1 MPILDDRLN
10 ANGDIERP
18 GFARA
23 YLRFAPAAERRGA
36 ADHRIRLLR
45 GLRGTVLE
53 LGAGSGLNF
62 RRYPSDVTEVIAVE
76 PEPTLR
82 TAAVSAAR
90 QAPVTVRVIAG
101 IADQLPAQDES
112 VDGAVASLVLC
123 SVPDQDRALLE
134 LRRVIRPGG
143 ELRFYE
149 HVIPLGQPGR
159 LLLQLAD
166 RSGLWPKLAGGC
178 HPARDTAAAIQRAGF
193 RITSSERIMFAA
205 HRLEPALPYLL
216 GVALRV

>member
-1 MPILDDRLN
+1 MPVVDDRPS
-10 ANGDIERP
+10 ANRDLERP

-23 YLRFAPAAERRGA
+23 YLRFAPRAERRGA

-62 RRYPSDVTEVIAVE
+62 ARYPSEVTEVIAVE

-82 TAAVSAAR
+82 AAAVSAAR
-90 QAPVTVRVIAG
+90 QASVTVRVIAG
-101 IADQLPAQDES
+101 IADELPAQDES
-112 VDGAVASLVLC
+112 VDAAVASLVLC

-149 HVIPLGQPGR
+149 HVIALGQPGR
-159 LLLQLAD
+159 MLLQLAD

-178 HPARDTAAAIQRAGF
+178 HPARDTAAAIERGGF
-193 RITSSERIMFAA
+193 QITSSERIMFAA
-205 HRLEPALPYLL
+205 HRLEPAIPYIL
-216 GVALRV
+216 GVARRV